1 MGKEEWRNT
10 IKGFLQVV
18 ESREEL
24 CRKNIFLCVCLVTQ
38 SCPTLSNPADCSP
51 PGSSVHGILQ
61 AGILEWV
68 AMPPSR
74 GSPLPKDGTT
84 CLLHEQAGSL
94 PLAPPG
100 KTSNWLLLDQ
110 FDYMKG
116 IDNIFREPFLRC
128 LLFCYTEYNTYLS
141 YCYSDYKTPTWSLFF
156 LRFTLTQIILKVCI
170 ESVTILFLF
179 YALFFFWPWGMWDVS
194 SLTGD

>member
-51 PGSSVHGILQ
+51 SGSSVHGILQ

-128 LLFCYTEYNTYLS
+128 LLFCYTEY
-141 YCYSDYKTPTWSLFF
+141 
-156 LRFTLTQIILKVCI
+156 IIHIYHTV
-170 ESVTILFLF
+170 ILIIRHQPDP
-179 YALFFFWPWGMWDVS
+179 FFFFKIYFDTDHFKSLYWICYNIVS
-194 SLTGD
+194 VLCFVFLLTMRHVGC